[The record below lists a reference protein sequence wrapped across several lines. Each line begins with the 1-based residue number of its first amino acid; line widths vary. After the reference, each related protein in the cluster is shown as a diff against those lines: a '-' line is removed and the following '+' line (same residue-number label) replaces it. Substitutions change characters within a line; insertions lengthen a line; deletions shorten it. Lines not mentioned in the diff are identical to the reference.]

1 MSDEQDRAE
10 AIDEDEVEAPFPPER
25 PLGVED
31 ADAPDSFAGRTV
43 REEPDVVSADPELI
57 RPYAEDDLLDAE
69 PQLVAEAAIGRPD
82 PDGDGEEPTAEEAAL
97 HLEPEP

>member
-10 AIDEDEVEAPFPPER
+10 AIDEEEVDVPFPPEQ

-31 ADAPDSFAGRTV
+31 ADAPDTFAGRTV
-43 REEPDVVSADPELI
+43 REEPDVVTADRELI

-69 PQLVAEAAIGRPD
+69 PQLVADAAIGRPD
-82 PDGDGEEPTAEEAAL
+82 PDGDGEEPSAEETAL
-97 HLEPEP
+97 HLEGES